1 MQMPEKK
8 YPTSVSLSPETRKR
22 LKAYGKPR
30 GWSVSSIIEWIVNQW
45 LDYQEQRDK
54 KEPENKPS

>member
-1 MQMPEKK
+1 LVEKN

-30 GWSVSSIIEWIVNQW
+30 KWSVSRIVEWVVVQW
-45 LDYQEQRDK
+45 LDHQEQR
-54 KEPENKPS
+54 ENKDK